1 MRDWIWRGV
10 IVAAVLGTGILQL
23 VTPFQFTYWHDL
35 LPRLYYLP
43 IVAAALQYGW
53 RGGLATALLAAA
65 AFVPYIIASDR
76 EDRHLYES
84 VEIISFISVAI
95 LTGILADR
103 ERRQKAELRAS
114 AEQLASV
121 YEKLQTNFEGMK
133 RAERLSAI
141 GQLSAG
147 LAHEIRNPL
156 ASIAGAASILQRSGP
171 SDARYGRCLSII
183 THECDRLNRL
193 LTNFLNFA
201 GPRSPIFHRVDIHR
215 ILDNVI
221 ALANHTMERRNIEVS
236 KRMAQQPLNLD
247 CDPEQLEQVLLNLVI
262 NAVQASPDG
271 AVVEVLAEPLGDKV
285 AIRVVDH
292 GSGVRPEHIDRLF
305 DPFFTTKETGTGLG
319 LPVAHQIVGQMG
331 GELKA
336 TPNHDGGMTF
346 SVILPG
352 THERAA

>member
-1 MRDWIWRGV
+1 MRDWVWRGA
-10 IVAAVLGTGILQL
+10 IIAAVLTIGLLQL
-23 VTPFQFTYWHDL
+23 LMPLEYKLWHDL
-35 LPRLYYLP
+35 FPRLYYLP
-43 IVAAALQYGW
+43 IVAAALHYGW
-53 RGGLATALLAAA
+53 RGGLAAAVLAIA
-65 AFVPYIIASDR
+65 AFSPRIIASSQEER
-76 EDRHLYES
+76 LVYEYI
-84 VEIISFISVAI
+84 EILSFILVAI
-95 LTGILADR
+95 LTGVLVDR
-103 ERRQKAELRAS
+103 ERRQQAELRKS
-114 AEQLASV
+114 AEQLAAV
-121 YEKLQTNFEGMK
+121 YDKLQSNFEGMK

-171 SDARYGRCLSII
+171 PDARNEKCLEII
-183 THECDRLNRL
+183 THECGRLNRL
-193 LTNFLNFA
+193 LTDFLNFA
-201 GPRSPIFHRVDIHR
+201 GPQPPSFQRVEIDR

-221 ALANHTMERRNIEVS
+221 NLAVHAMARRNIDVR
-236 KRMAQQPLNLD
+236 KRASDQTLTLD

-262 NAVQASPDG
+262 NAVQASPDEG
-271 AVVEVLAEPLGDKV
+271 EVEVAAEPVEDNV

-331 GELKA
+331 GVLNA
-336 TPNHDGGMTF
+336 VPNPDGGMTF
-346 SVILPG
+346 SVILPS